1 MRGYSSAISRGL
13 LQSKSKNHR
22 FEVSLPEWLYCA
34 EHNHKRSGDTGSVGQ
49 SLEDTIDRLCHY
61 RRQNSYLKELRLPRE
76 R

>member
-1 MRGYSSAISRGL
+1 
-13 LQSKSKNHR
+13 
-22 FEVSLPEWLYCA
+22 LPEWLYCA